1 MGGEG
6 KVRWKFENVTIF
18 PMGKKVKEWKFIFGV
33 YKVMDNLH
41 TSIVNLLCTCIHIPV
56 LQREMWFV
64 DCSYIHAYTHT
75 SAETNS
81 DFCYSNSCFLNDQIP
96 NNLCTHTETHA
107 SDPCMHASTHACT
120 RTHADTQS
128 SCGRW
133 HAQLAVNLLFANNL
147 KVFPYR
153 TPQRPTSRFTWARLT
168 IQLRHVEHQVRA
180 NYIIT
185 RIFVYVLWHS
195 NSTVMI
201 KYSIVSALIYTHIH
215 CTCKHD
221 LSLRTY

>member
-1 MGGEG
+1 MHTYILVL
-6 KVRWKFENVTIF
+6 KRIVIF
-18 PMGKKVKEWKFIFGV
+18 AIWIVASLMIKYRIICA
-33 YKVMDNLH
+33 H
-41 TSIVNLLCTCIHIPV
+41 T
-56 LQREMWFV
+56 QRRMHR
-64 DCSYIHAYTHT
+64 IHACMQAH
-75 SAETNS
+75 
-81 DFCYSNSCFLNDQIP
+81 
-96 NNLCTHTETHA
+96 THA
-107 SDPCMHASTHACT
+107 H
-120 RTHADTQS
+120 TQS

-147 KVFPYR
+147 EVFPYR

-168 IQLRHVEHQVRA
+168 IQLRYVEHQVRA

-221 LSLRTY
+221 LSLRTYYVAPAVPAWLP